1 MTEVGVRELRDH
13 LSAYLKRV
21 RAGEHLFITDRGK
34 PIAILGPV
42 DAPQISPEMQALLNH
57 GVVTWSGGKPRGAK
71 NPPRVCG
78 RTVAETL
85 VEDRR

>member
-1 MTEVGVRELRDH
+1 MAEVGVRELRDQ
-13 LSAYLKRV
+13 LSAYLGRV
-21 RAGEHLFITDRGK
+21 RAGEHVFITDRGK
-34 PIAILGPV
+34 RIAVLGPV
-42 DAPQISPEMQALLNH
+42 DAPQLSPEMRALLNR

-71 NPPRVCG
+71 VPPRVRG